1 MYINARK
8 YDRNKI
14 KSYTKSE
21 FGSKKLVERL
31 ENVYS
36 KVLNNIIK

>member
-21 FGSKKLVERL
+21 FGSKKLVDA
-31 ENVYS
+31 
-36 KVLNNIIK
+36 